1 MLNKI
6 ITISNRYFTAIRNI
20 NFDNIPL
27 RGHFEHL
34 FKETKPTQ
42 LGRWGLLHDERVNSR
57 IDRSNTDNCGPCG
70 SLKLSEEFK
79 SKNNYSLI
87 K

>member
-6 ITISNRYFTAIRNI
+6 IFISNRYFTALRNI

-27 RGHFEHL
+27 KGHFEFM
-34 FKETKPTQ
+34 FKENKPTQ

-70 SLKLSEEFK
+70 SLKLSKEFR
-79 SKNNYSLI
+79 SKKIVIYQ
-87 K
+87 